1 MKDYGRAF
9 IGSFEGVVFAMWT
22 QVPAANFTATPAST
36 STITMG
42 VDMTASIKAGTS
54 LRYTSAEHGAY
65 IGRVGA
71 IAANLLTVNGP
82 AMDHDITKLEYG
94 GGTLHEVIVIIPG
107 LYEDASSTGLIVAD
121 LKSQVIWDHPT
132 SYLVYFSV
140 YSAVHDSGGT
150 HGQASVRINA
160 TEVNTTAGGE
170 LIAANTTWYPTVVNI
185 AVAAY
190 DINPGEVLDVTS
202 IKGTTGDASNLTVI
216 MIFVTP

>member
-1 MKDYGRAF
+1 MKDYGRDF
-9 IGSFEGVVFAMWT
+9 QGLTDHVSLWT
-22 QVPAANFTATPAST
+22 QVPAANYTATPAST

-42 VDMTASIKAGTS
+42 VDMTASIKAGMS

-65 IGRVGA
+65 YGRAGV
-71 IAANLLTVNGP
+71 IASNLLTVNGP

-94 GGTLHEVIVIIPG
+94 GGTVRQIVVIIPG
-107 LYEDASSTGLIVAD
+107 LYEDASSTGLIVSD
-121 LKSQVIWDHPT
+121 LLSQLVWHLPV
-132 SYLVYFSV
+132 SYLVYFAV

-170 LIAANTTWYPTVVNI
+170 LIAENTTWYPTVVNI

-202 IKGTTGDASNLTVI
+202 IKGTTGDASDLTVE